1 MLIIGTPLRRWRSFK
16 RWQKILS
23 IVGILLTLCGI
34 GLYFWIFA
42 DLPSIDRLE
51 AGLALPTTRILDRHR
66 RPLYEDIPPNGGR
79 PTRVPLAEIPQ
90 TPVQATH
97 STPECKFFN
106 TPGRDPPSVY
116 RARLGK

>member
-1 MLIIGTPLRRWRSFK
+1 MRIIGTPLRRWRSFK

-51 AGLALPTTRILDRHR
+51 AGLALPTTPILERDRR
-66 RPLYEDIPPNGGR
+66 LAYQNIPPDRGRQTGG
-79 PTRVPLAEIPQ
+79 PLSEKPQ
-90 TPVQATH
+90 TLVQAAILTH
-97 STPECKFFN
+97 
-106 TPGRDPPSVY
+106 
-116 RARLGK
+116 